1 MYTSKNQIIARARQW
16 NKEEYVGRNQQKIS
30 PLTKDQIQE
39 IRFLSPFKLRR
50 KGIEIDYSGTGNNK
64 YLVEEL
70 GGKVL
75 IKVPKI
81 KSPSLRFLTGHKKVK
96 GKPNLTLK
104 NRLKCKAGPK
114 VALIIAKSY
123 RCEMSSDK
131 HVFKQW
137 EDVSVD
143 HLISQKR
150 LHLAYLLGIIEKNQ
164 FQDRNNLTLMR
175 LTKNAGKGDTNY
187 YQRTINNTDKD
198 IDFKLN
204 QIKNELNVFL
214 RTTEGQ
220 FLLSQQKTGKKGDLV
235 FDSQLVQKALFYYGQ
250 TIQTHEKVSMTI
262 NGKTELVNTGQW
274 VDYRTDYFKR
284 SGLSPIEFVKSEL
297 KKEGYDLLW
306 PEKKQVPNN

>member
-1 MYTSKNQIIARARQW
+1 MYTSKNQIIARAKQW
-16 NKEEYVGRNQQKIS
+16 NSEEYVGRNQQKIS
-30 PLTKDQIQE
+30 PLTKEQITK
-39 IRFLSPFKLRR
+39 IRFVAPFKLRR
-50 KGIEIDYSGTGNNK
+50 KGIEIDYTGTGNNK
-64 YLVEEL
+64 YEIIEE
-70 GGKVL
+70 GNKVL

-81 KSPSLRFLTGHKKVK
+81 TSPSLRFLTGHKKVK
-96 GKPNLTLK
+96 GKPNQTLR

-114 VALIIAKSY
+114 VALIIAKRY
-123 RCEMSSDK
+123 KCEMSTDK
-131 HVFKQW
+131 HVFQTW
-137 EDVSVD
+137 QDVSID

-175 LTKNAGKGDTNY
+175 LTKNASKGDVNY

-220 FLLSQQKTGKKGDLV
+220 FLLKQQKKGKKGDLV
-235 FDSQLVQKALFYYGQ
+235 FDSQLVQKSLFYYGQ
-250 TIQTHEKVSMTI
+250 TIKIAEQVPMPI
-262 NGKTELVNTGQW
+262 NGKIKFVNTGEWLVNQ
-274 VDYRTDYFKR
+274 TDYFKR

-297 KKEGYDLLW
+297 KKEGYDLSW
-306 PEKKQVPNN
+306 PEKK